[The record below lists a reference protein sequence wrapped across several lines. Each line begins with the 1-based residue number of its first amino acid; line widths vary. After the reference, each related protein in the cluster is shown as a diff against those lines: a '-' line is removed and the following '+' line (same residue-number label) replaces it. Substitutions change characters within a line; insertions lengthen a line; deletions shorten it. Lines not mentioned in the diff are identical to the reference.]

1 MAGKNL
7 MIYFGSEP
15 ITCWTSLRTAS
26 GSHPIPVFVVT
37 ALAEDY
43 RVYALYVAAEP
54 PTPPSRRHCVIS
66 GAAGSHRTAAQQ
78 RCCTDQQGGLPAGN
92 PQYR

>member
-7 MIYFGSEP
+7 MIYFGSEADP
-15 ITCWTSLRTAS
+15 LLDKFEDRFGISP
-26 GSHPIPVFVVT
+26 HPVIVVT